1 MRLITKFSEGLK
13 VELLAWLSLAAVCI
27 FGAMTPGP
35 SFIVVLKHT
44 ISSGRVNGLL
54 SSLGQAI
61 GVACYATLTILG
73 LAVVIAKSPVLF
85 EGIRYA
91 SIAFILYLAY
101 QALTSKSA
109 FAQLDSQKLSV
120 TRWQSFREGFM
131 IAFVNPKL
139 AVFFLALFSQFIEA
153 QATGLQNLVM
163 VSTVA
168 GADLIWYS
176 SIVMLM
182 STPSLMAKLRE
193 HMKVV
198 EKITGLALLTVAARV
213 AF

>member
-1 MRLITKFSEGLK
+1 M
-13 VELLAWLSLAAVCI
+13 ELSAWLSLAAVCV

-44 ISSGRVNGLL
+44 ISGGRINGLL
-54 SSLGQAI
+54 SSLGQAT
-61 GVACYATLTILG
+61 GVACYATLTVLG
-73 LAVVIAKSPVLF
+73 LAMVIAQSPVLF
-85 EGIRYA
+85 DGIRYA

-109 FAQLDSQKLSV
+109 FAKLEGQKMVV
-120 TRWQSFREGFM
+120 TYWQSFREGFM

-139 AVFFLALFSQFIEA
+139 AVFFLALFSQFIET
-153 QATGLQNLVM
+153 QATALQNLVM

-168 GADLIWYS
+168 GVDLIWYS
-176 SIVMLM
+176 SLVMLM
-182 STPSLMAKLRE
+182 STPTLMNKIRE